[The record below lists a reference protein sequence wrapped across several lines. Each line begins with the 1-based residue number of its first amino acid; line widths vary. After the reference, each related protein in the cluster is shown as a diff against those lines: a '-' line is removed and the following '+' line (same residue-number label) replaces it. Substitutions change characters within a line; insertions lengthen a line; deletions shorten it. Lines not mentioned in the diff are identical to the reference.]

1 LGDVVAGVG
10 NTALGVV
17 SFGRSGTLARGIGQF
32 GSGVGGI
39 ANILVRDTVATIVGV
54 GGTVYTTLRDVANV
68 LTFGNVY
75 SKGNLFSAVKS
86 LVADAVVPEYGMF
99 GGGRA
104 GERLKAGDQARS

>member
-1 LGDVVAGVG
+1 VV
-10 NTALGVV
+10 
-17 SFGRSGTLARGIGQF
+17 RGT
-32 GSGVGGI
+32 
-39 ANILVRDTVATIVGV
+39 ILVRDTVATIVGV

-99 GGGRA
+99 GGGELGNDSRP
-104 GERLKAGDQARS
+104 GTRLDLESRGFGVLSPRHQSQ